1 MTIIRQY
8 KLIREEP
15 SSFLFAEV
23 GVDGSGFGL
32 LGYPSV
38 ALAANH
44 IDLFVR
50 GLFDHTSFCL
60 LFGARGDGAR

>member
-1 MTIIRQY
+1 MTIIHQY

-15 SSFLFAEV
+15 SSFLLAEV
-23 GVDGSGFGL
+23 AVDGSGFGL

-38 ALAANH
+38 ALAANR
-44 IDLFVR
+44 IDLFSR
-50 GLFDHTSFCL
+50 GLFDHSSFCQ